1 MHDFKNVAIFGENA
15 QHLSQRPADH
25 IKAVRMMRF
34 SLDDVLGALDKLVAE
49 HVWNA
54 ALEYISETCIR
65 SVSCPIFGQTA
76 NEMYTDV
83 KDKFVSAGEQ
93 RYSRNYV

>member
-1 MHDFKNVAIFGENA
+1 MISFYLG
-15 QHLSQRPADH
+15 
-25 IKAVRMMRF
+25 
-34 SLDDVLGALDKLVAE
+34 DVVGALDKLVAE

-65 SVSCPIFGQTA
+65 SVPYPMFGQTA
-76 NEMYTDV
+76 NETYVDV

-93 RYSRNYV
+93 RYPRNYV